1 MKSNFYHKRV
11 IVTNSARD
19 CIMLCMSVALI
30 LNSLDIPFVSKPIFF
45 FFVFLSCYIIFVQA
59 KHRIHK
65 RKIGKRKKLLNSI
78 QA

>member
-30 LNSLDIPFVSKPIFF
+30 LNSLDIPFVSKTLFF
-45 FFVFLSCYIIFVQA
+45 FFTFMALHIAFVQI
-59 KHRIHK
+59 RHK
-65 RKIGKRKKLLNSI
+65 LHKNKRVKMKNTI

>member
-19 CIMLCMSVALI
+19 CIMLCMSIAL
-30 LNSLDIPFVSKPIFF
+30 LFNGLDIPFVSKPIFF

-65 RKIGKRKKLLNSI
+65 RRIEKRKKLLNSI

>member
-30 LNSLDIPFVSKPIFF
+30 LNSLDIPFVSKPLFF
-45 FFVFLSCYIIFVQA
+45 FFTFMALHIAFVQI
-59 KHRIHK
+59 RHK
-65 RKIGKRKKLLNSI
+65 LHKNKRVKMKNTI

>member
-19 CIMLCMSVALI
+19 SIMLCMSIAL
-30 LNSLDIPFVSKPIFF
+30 LFNGLDIPFVSKTLFF
-45 FFVFLSCYIIFVQA
+45 FFTFMALHIAFVQI
-59 KHRIHK
+59 RHK
-65 RKIGKRKKLLNSI
+65 FHKNKIEKRKKLLNSI

>member
-19 CIMLCMSVALI
+19 CIMLCMSVAL
-30 LNSLDIPFVSKPIFF
+30 LFNWLDIPFVSKPIFF
-45 FFVFLSCYIIFVQA
+45 FLVFLSCYIIFVQA

-65 RKIGKRKKLLNSI
+65 RKIEKRKKLLNSI